1 MYSRNRLSI
10 SISLQRDLALLFT
23 ELLSVISVDP
33 HVVILIVM
41 VVVIVLVN
49 IVEHSAVRESDV
61 SLRSW
66 WRQKNGAK
74 RVNIR
79 LTFLRWTPV
88 LLKVPITY
96 TGV

>member
-10 SISLQRDLALLFT
+10 SISLQCDLALLFT

-61 SLRSW
+61 SLGSW
-66 WRQKNGAK
+66 WRQKNE
-74 RVNIR
+74 
-79 LTFLRWTPV
+79 LRESE
-88 LLKVPITY
+88 Y
-96 TGV
+96 

>member
-66 WRQKNGAK
+66 WRQKNELRESEYWIYIP
-74 RVNIR
+74 RVDTSVVKCD
-79 LTFLRWTPV
+79 LFL
-88 LLKVPITY
+88 K
-96 TGV
+96 

>member
-1 MYSRNRLSI
+1 M
-10 SISLQRDLALLFT
+10 
-23 ELLSVISVDP
+23 
-33 HVVILIVM
+33 
-41 VVVIVLVN
+41 N